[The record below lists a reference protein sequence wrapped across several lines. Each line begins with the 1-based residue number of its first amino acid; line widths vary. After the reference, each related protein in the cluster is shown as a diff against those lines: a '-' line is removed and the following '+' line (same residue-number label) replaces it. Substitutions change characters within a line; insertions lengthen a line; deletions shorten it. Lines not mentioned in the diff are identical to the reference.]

1 MARLPLELVNVT
13 GCTLL
18 FRDKWPIF
26 FLYFSYSISPHMY
39 RSLFIHNRRN
49 RRDVSSFM
57 QNTTTIDLSSRR
69 ASSLSFSLFRGSV
82 TRDRIHGICTGYS
95 LKFCD
100 RNLME
105 ITAVLFPSIEV
116 LRFSRLSFLL
126 PLPVPTRVPLS
137 FFLSLFYFLH
147 RENRLTIARVVGFSS
162 LGEFHEIMSL
172 LVISAAKYFSRF

>member
-1 MARLPLELVNVT
+1 M
-13 GCTLL
+13 
-18 FRDKWPIF
+18 
-26 FLYFSYSISPHMY
+26 SPVAHCCSGTSG
-39 RSLFIHNRRN
+39 R
-49 RRDVSSFM
+49 SSFFIFLI
-57 QNTTTIDLSSRR
+57 QSLRICIDLSLSTIVVIDVTCLHSCRIRSISRR
-69 ASSLSFSLFRGSV
+69 GARALSLSFSLFRGSV

-105 ITAVLFPSIEV
+105 ITAVLFPSKFFV
-116 LRFSRLSFLL
+116 FPAFHFFYLCLFLL
-126 PLPVPTRVPLS
+126 V
-137 FFLSLFYFLH
+137 FLSLSLSFFYFLH

>member
-1 MARLPLELVNVT
+1 M
-13 GCTLL
+13 
-18 FRDKWPIF
+18 
-26 FLYFSYSISPHMY
+26 SPVAHCCSGTSG
-39 RSLFIHNRRN
+39 R
-49 RRDVSSFM
+49 SSFSIFLI
-57 QNTTTIDLSSRR
+57 QSLRICIDLSLSTIVVIDVTCLHSCRIQRRSISRR
-69 ASSLSFSLFRGSV
+69 GARALSLSFSLFRGSV